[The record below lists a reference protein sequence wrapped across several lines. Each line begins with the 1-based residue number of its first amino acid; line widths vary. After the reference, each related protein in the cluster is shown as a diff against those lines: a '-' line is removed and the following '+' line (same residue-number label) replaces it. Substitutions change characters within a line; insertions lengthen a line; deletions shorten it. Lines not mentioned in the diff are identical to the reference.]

1 MAEDLD
7 YDICVIGGGSG
18 GLAVAAGAAQMGAR
32 TILFE
37 RAKMGGDCLN
47 YGCVPSKAL
56 LAAARAADTIRRADR
71 FGIPAAEPDI
81 HFERVRDHVRGV
93 IAAIA
98 PHDSVERFE
107 GLGVRVIQQS
117 ARFTGRRVVVAEDG
131 TSVTARR
138 IVVATG
144 SVAAI
149 PPIPGLDSVPY
160 FTNETIFE
168 NAERPAHLI
177 IIGGGPMGIEMAQA
191 HRRLGSDVTVV
202 EMGGILAKDDP
213 ELVDIVRTRLAED
226 GVGLREGAGVERV
239 APVDGGVGV
248 SLTGSGGAETIR
260 GSHLLVA
267 TGRRAAID
275 GLDLEAAGIEHSGAG
290 ITVDARLRT
299 TNRHVY
305 AIGDVAGGP
314 QFTHMA
320 AHHADIVL
328 RNALFRLPA
337 KVNTTAVPWV
347 TYTDPELAH
356 VGLSEV
362 DARASCRR
370 QRHALASERQRPCAD
385 RARTGWTDQGGDR
398 QIREGPGRRHRRPA
412 RRRVIAALDPGDRQ
426 ANEPVIT
433 RRIDCA
439 LSDAGRDQQACCR
452 RLLRTQAVLRR
463 HPQAGP
469 VAGAARLSPTAAAIT
484 AWR

>member
-347 TYTDPELAH
+347 TYTDHELAH

-362 DARASCRR
+362 DARA
-370 QRHALASERQRPCAD
+370 RHAGVSVTRWQVSDND
-385 RARTGWTDQGGDR
+385 RAQTERAPDGLIKVVTGR
-398 QIREGPGRRHRRPA
+398 FGRVLGVGIVGLHAGELLQPWILA
-412 RRRVIAALDPGDRQ
+412 
-426 ANEPVIT
+426 
-433 RRIDCA
+433 IDKRMS
-439 LSDAGRDQQACCR
+439 LSSLAGLIVPYPTLGEINKR
-452 RLLRTQAVLRR
+452 
-463 HPQAGP
+463 
-469 VAGAARLSPTAAAIT
+469 VAGAYYAPKLFSGGTRKLVRLLARLG
-484 AWR
+484 

>member
-275 GLDLEAAGIEHSGAG
+275 GLDLEAAGIEHSGTG

-362 DARASCRR
+362 DARA
-370 QRHALASERQRPCAD
+370 RHAGVSVTRWQVSDND
-385 RARTGWTDQGGDR
+385 RAQTERAPDGLIKVVTGR
-398 QIREGPGRRHRRPA
+398 FGRVLGVGIVGLHAGELLQPWILA
-412 RRRVIAALDPGDRQ
+412 
-426 ANEPVIT
+426 
-433 RRIDCA
+433 IDKRMS
-439 LSDAGRDQQACCR
+439 LSSLAGLIVPYPTLGEINKR
-452 RLLRTQAVLRR
+452 
-463 HPQAGP
+463 
-469 VAGAARLSPTAAAIT
+469 VAGAYYAPKLFSGGTRKLVRLLARLG
-484 AWR
+484 

>member
-362 DARASCRR
+362 DARA
-370 QRHALASERQRPCAD
+370 RHAGVSVTRWQVSDND
-385 RARTGWTDQGGDR
+385 RAQTERAPDGLIKVVTGR
-398 QIREGPGRRHRRPA
+398 FGRVLGVGIVGLHAGELLQPWILA
-412 RRRVIAALDPGDRQ
+412 
-426 ANEPVIT
+426 
-433 RRIDCA
+433 IDKRMS
-439 LSDAGRDQQACCR
+439 LSSLAGLIVPYPTLGEINKR
-452 RLLRTQAVLRR
+452 
-463 HPQAGP
+463 
-469 VAGAARLSPTAAAIT
+469 VAGAYYAPKLFSGGTRKLVRLLARLG
-484 AWR
+484 